1 MTSTRSKRI
10 KTILGYLITFLLLI
24 TINFSLPRLMP
35 GDPFIHAGGEAG
47 EVITFYSED
56 QIEYLRE
63 YYGLDEPVHRQY
75 FSYLGD
81 TLTGN
86 LGFSYYYNQDVSQI
100 ILKRLP
106 WTMLLVI
113 FSTALSIILGIILGS
128 YSAEK
133 RGGWQDRAVYLVMI
147 VFSEIPAFLIGIF
160 LLVILGAS
168 LGLFPLSGGVTH
180 FTVHESIWSQI
191 IDILYHSA
199 LPIMTLTLSRV
210 GGMYLLVR
218 NSMTTVLSKDYIK
231 TAKAKGLKKF
241 RIKYV
246 HGLRNAI
253 LPLITRVCLQ
263 MGGIIGGAVLAEN
276 VFSYPGLGTIMTEAV
291 FVRDYP
297 LLQGIF
303 LVMAL
308 TVMGAN
314 VLADVLYQ
322 RLDPRTKAPVINPKK
337 TSVCETTA
345 EKEFN

>member
-1 MTSTRSKRI
+1 MTPRGHKRI
-10 KTILGYLITFLLLI
+10 KSILGYIFTFLLLI

-47 EVITFYSED
+47 EVITYYSDD

-63 YYGLDEPVHRQY
+63 YYGLDEPVHTQY
-75 FSYLGD
+75 FTYLGEV
-81 TLTGN
+81 LTGD
-86 LGFSYYYNQDVSQI
+86 LGFSYYYNEDVNQI

-106 WTMLLVI
+106 WTMLLVLA
-113 FSTALSIILGIILGS
+113 STTLSIILGIIIGS

-133 RGGWQDRAVYLVMI
+133 RGNWQDRAVYLVMI
-147 VFSEIPAFLIGIF
+147 IFSEVPAFLIGIF
-160 LLVILGAS
+160 LLVILGAT

-180 FTVHESIWSQI
+180 FTVHESFWSQAV
-191 IDILYHSA
+191 DILYHSA
-199 LPIMTLTLSRV
+199 LPVMTLTLSRV
-210 GGMYLLVR
+210 GGMYLIVR
-218 NSMTTVLSKDYIK
+218 NSMTTVMSKDYIK
-231 TAKAKGLKKF
+231 TAKAKGLKKM

-253 LPLITRVCLQ
+253 LPLVTRVCLQ

-276 VFSYPGLGTIMTEAV
+276 VFAYPGLGTLMTDAV

-303 LVMAL
+303 LIMAL

-314 VLADVLYQ
+314 IIADFLYKK
-322 RLDPRTKAPVINPKK
+322 LDPRTRAPVIPERKGDTK
-337 TSVCETTA
+337 
-345 EKEFN
+345 